1 MPGDFTEAGGAEA
14 ARLLIAG
21 KVPFDAIFCANDM
34 MALGCMSV
42 LADAGLAIPDDIGVA
57 GFDDIPL
64 AHYATPPLTTMK
76 VHIAE
81 LGERA
86 MTSLLTRMRGTGD
99 CMAPQILAPELVVRA
114 STARERRNTSRQRT
128 YAKQEGRRP

>member
-1 MPGDFTEAGGAEA
+1 M
-14 ARLLIAG
+14 LIAG
-21 KVPFDAIFCANDM
+21 KVPFDAVFCANDM

-42 LADAGLAIPDDIGVA
+42 LTDAGLAIPGDVGVA

-81 LGERA
+81 IGERA
-86 MTSLLTRMRGTGD
+86 MAGLLAKMRGAD
-99 CMAPQILAPELVVRA
+99 DVPALQILTPELVARA
-114 STARERRNTSRQRT
+114 STMRNGPHDPTLET
-128 YAKQEGRRP
+128 KFAEQEGQP